1 MEHDGPQDGN
11 SCNSD
16 DFVMSPTLGAGKTT
30 WSSCSREYLEKFL
43 RSSQANCVLAPS
55 SNTNILHQFHK
66 TNLLPGQIFD
76 ADRQCVLRFGSTSR
90 KSQLQP
96 LEDIC
101 RLLRCD
107 TGPKRNT
114 VVYHA
119 HPALEGTT
127 CGNKKVCKLILTR
140 EGKVYFLIKLLTNG
154 IKIILFILP
163 SLYPNPVVYSGQ
175 LRKRVTSTTIAIS

>member
-16 DFVMSPTLGAGKTT
+16 DFVMSPTLGAGKTA
-30 WSSCSREYLEKFL
+30 WSSCSREYLDRFL
-43 RSSQANCVLAPS
+43 HTPQANCVLSPAS
-55 SNTNILHQFHK
+55 STNILQQFHSS
-66 TNLLPGQIFD
+66 NLLPGQMFD
-76 ADRQCVLRFGSTSR
+76 ADRQCFLRFGSTSR

-96 LEDIC
+96 LQDIC

-127 CGNKKVCKLILTR
+127 CGNKMVTIRSPCMLRDFSLIVSLSF
-140 EGKVYFLIKLLTNG
+140 FLDVH
-154 IKIILFILP
+154 P
-163 SLYPNPVVYSGQ
+163 GQ
-175 LRKRVTSTTIAIS
+175 LCQ